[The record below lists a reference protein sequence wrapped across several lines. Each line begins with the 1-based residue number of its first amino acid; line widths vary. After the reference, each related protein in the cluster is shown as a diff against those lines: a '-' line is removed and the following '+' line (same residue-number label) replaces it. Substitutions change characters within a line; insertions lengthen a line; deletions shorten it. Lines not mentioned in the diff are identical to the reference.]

1 MSKQQTF
8 FPSARVTHTGIG
20 ARRGVGGG
28 GAVRRGMGR
37 REQENNML
45 DSISVAVLIINLIFI
60 MTSSSDALMTY
71 KTRETFMIRVKG
83 KKKGKKKIRNRKKK
97 AVYVARPSDRL
108 AVVRNDVR
116 HRRDPSRSSYK
127 FFVLV
132 LSFLLFFFSVSSI
145 HVCVSILSVL
155 LPIIL

>member
-20 ARRGVGGG
+20 ARRGGG

-71 KTRETFMIRVKG
+71 KTRETFMIRVKEKKKEKKKKKKEKKSVTG
-83 KKKGKKKIRNRKKK
+83 KK
-97 AVYVARPSDRL
+97 SRL
-108 AVVRNDVR
+108 CR
-116 HRRDPSRSSYK
+116 
-127 FFVLV
+127 
-132 LSFLLFFFSVSSI
+132 
-145 HVCVSILSVL
+145 
-155 LPIIL
+155 